1 MFDVIK
7 RGEIYMCDLGKPVNH
22 IQAGERPVIVVS
34 NDTGNRHSPFVLVCP
49 LTGVKKKRI
58 VTHVDVTA
66 RFPSVA
72 MCETVIPIMK
82 KELKEYVR
90 KASKTEMAS
99 VNDALKISLGME
111 D

>member
-58 VTHVDVTA
+58 VTHVDVVA

-99 VNDALKISLGME
+99 INNALKISLGME